1 MIPQSRRRFVLVL
14 ILLVLGIAAVRDF
27 SRLDAALPWRTMDE
41 FADFYCAGLAFD
53 RGASPYTYEP
63 LHACEHQFN
72 KGQSF
77 RGKLFAAN
85 PAVAVPAPQPPYDF
99 VPFMAL
105 AGANFSVARAIDATA
120 IVLAVALSAITV
132 AAIGIPL
139 ALSVAVFALSAAYVE
154 LNTAQIVPFAL
165 LALVLCGLA
174 LERDRDRLAGV
185 LAVLT
190 LIEPTVGLPVVVA
203 TFLFAPRARWS
214 LAAALAGLL
223 ALACA
228 IAGPKGV
235 LEYLIAVLPAHSRS
249 ELLFPFQYSLTSA
262 LAVLG
267 VWPALARIAGLAS
280 YVLLLAAALII
291 APRTS
296 AQLHRR
302 AFIVFVPALFC
313 VIGGTFL
320 HQEELCFAIP
330 AVTLLAWETTGRQ
343 RTIATV
349 ALCILAVPWIPVW
362 GAKQLFLA
370 SLLVIATVL
379 AQLRLE
385 LRTSLITL
393 GVIAAAIYCFEL
405 APPRLPAPSG
415 MPAVYAASQLVSL
428 EWRDYTAL
436 RGTHNPLWFAIKLP
450 TWGAL
455 LASLAIA
462 ASISR
467 RI

>member
-1 MIPQSRRRFVLVL
+1 MIPQPRRRFVLVL
-14 ILLVLGIAAVRDF
+14 ILFALGIAAVRDF
-27 SRLDAALPWRTMDE
+27 SRLGAGLPWRTMDE

-72 KGQSF
+72 TGQSN

-85 PAVAVPAPQPPYDF
+85 PGVAVPAPQPPYDF
-99 VPFMAL
+99 APFMAL
-105 AGANFSVARAIDATA
+105 ARANFSFARAIDATA
-120 IVLAVALSAITV
+120 IVLAVALSAIALT
-132 AAIGIPL
+132 AIGIPL
-139 ALSVAVFALSAAYVE
+139 ALSVAVFVLSTGYVE

-174 LERDRDRLAGV
+174 LERGRDRLAGV
-185 LAVLT
+185 LAALT
-190 LIEPTVGLPVVVA
+190 AIEPIVGLPVVVA
-203 TFLFAPRARWS
+203 IFLFAPRARWT

-223 ALACA
+223 ALAFA
-228 IAGPKGV
+228 IAGPKGF
-235 LEYLIAVLPAHSRS
+235 LEYLASVLPAHSQS

-262 LAVLG
+262 LATLG
-267 VWPALARIAGLAS
+267 VTAMAARVAGVAS
-280 YVLLLAAALII
+280 YVLLLAGALVI

-296 AQLHRR
+296 AQLQRR
-302 AFIVFVPALFC
+302 ALIVFVPALCC
-313 VIGGTFL
+313 VVGGTFL

-330 AVTLLAWETTGRQ
+330 AVTLLAWQTTGRQ

-349 ALCILAVPWIPVW
+349 ALCLLAVPWIAVW

-370 SLLVIATVL
+370 CLLVVATIL
-379 AQLRLE
+379 AQMRLE
-385 LRTSLITL
+385 LRASLITL
-393 GVIAAAIYCFEL
+393 CAIAAAIYCFEL
-405 APPRLPAPSG
+405 EPPKLPAPAG

-436 RGTHNPLWFAIKLP
+436 RSTHDPLWFAIKLP

-467 RI
+467 RS

>member
-1 MIPQSRRRFVLVL
+1 MIPQSRRRLVLVL
-14 ILLVLGIAAVRDF
+14 ILLALGVAAVRDF
-27 SRLDAALPWRTMDE
+27 SRLGAGLPWRTMDE

-72 KGQSF
+72 KGESY

-85 PAVAVPAPQPPYDF
+85 PSVAVPAPQPPYDF

-105 AGANFSVARAIDATA
+105 ARANFSVARAIDATA
-120 IVLAVALSAITV
+120 ILLAVALSAIAL

-139 ALSVAVFALSAAYVE
+139 ALSIAVFVLSTGFVE

-174 LERDRDRLAGV
+174 LERRRDRIAGILA
-185 LAVLT
+185 ALT
-190 LIEPTVGLPVVVA
+190 AIEPTVGIPVVVA
-203 TFLFAPRARWS
+203 TFLFVPRARWA
-214 LAAALAGLL
+214 LVATLAGLL
-223 ALACA
+223 AIACA
-228 IAGPKGV
+228 IAGPKGF
-235 LEYLIAVLPAHSRS
+235 LEYLVAVLPAHSQS
-249 ELLFPFQYSLTSA
+249 ELLFPYQYSLTSA
-262 LAVLG
+262 LATLG
-267 VWPALARIAGLAS
+267 VTPAAARAAGAVS
-280 YVLLLAAALII
+280 YVLLLAVALLI

-296 AQLHRR
+296 AQLRRR
-302 AFIVFVPALFC
+302 ALIVFVPALCC

-330 AVTLLAWETTGRQ
+330 AVTLLAWQTTGRP
-343 RTIATV
+343 RTIATA
-349 ALCILAVPWIPVW
+349 ALCLLAVPWIAVW

-370 SLLVIATVL
+370 SLLVVATIL
-379 AQLRLE
+379 AQVRLALRA
-385 LRTSLITL
+385 SLITL
-393 GVIAAAIYCFEL
+393 CAIAAAIYCFEL
-405 APPRLPAPSG
+405 APPKLPAPAG
-415 MPAVYAASQLVSL
+415 MPAVYAAGELVSL

-436 RGTHNPLWFAIKLP
+436 RSTHDPLWFAIKLP

-462 ASISR
+462 ASIAR
-467 RI
+467 RN

>member
-1 MIPQSRRRFVLVL
+1 MIPQTRRRVIVAL
-14 ILLVLGIAAVRDF
+14 ISLALGIAAVRDF
-27 SRLDAALPWRTMDE
+27 SRLGPALPWRTMDE

-72 KGQSF
+72 EGHSF

-85 PAVAVPAPQPPYDF
+85 PGVAVPAPQPPYDF

-105 AGANFSVARAIDATA
+105 ARAHFSVARAIDATA
-120 IVLAVALSAITV
+120 IVLAVALSAIGL

-139 ALSVAVFALSAAYVE
+139 ALAVAVFALSTGYVE

-165 LALVLCGLA
+165 LALVFCGLA
-174 LERDRDRLAGV
+174 LERGRNRLAGV
-185 LAVLT
+185 LAALT
-190 LIEPTVGLPVVVA
+190 LVEPTVGLPVVVA

-214 LAAALAGLL
+214 LAAGLAGLF

-228 IAGPKGV
+228 VAGPKGF
-235 LEYLIAVLPAHSRS
+235 LQYLIAVLPAHSRS
-249 ELLFPFQYSLTSA
+249 ELFFPFQYSLTSA
-262 LAVLG
+262 LAILG
-267 VWPALARIAGLAS
+267 IWPPLARVAGISS
-280 YVLLLAAALII
+280 YVLLLAAALVI

-296 AQLHRR
+296 AQLKRR
-302 AFIVFVPALFC
+302 AFIVFVPALCC

-343 RTIATV
+343 RAIATV
-349 ALCILAVPWIPVW
+349 ALCLLAVPWIPVW
-362 GAKQLFLA
+362 GSKQLLLV
-370 SLLVIATVL
+370 SLLVVATILV
-379 AQLRLE
+379 QLRLE

-393 GVIAAAIYCFEL
+393 GAIAAAIYCFEL

-415 MPAVYAASQLVSL
+415 MPPVYTAGQLVSL

-436 RGTHNPLWFAIKLP
+436 RGTHDPLWFAIKLP

-462 ASISR
+462 LSISR

>member
-1 MIPQSRRRFVLVL
+1 VIPQPHRRVIVA
-14 ILLVLGIAAVRDF
+14 LLLLALGIAAVRDF
-27 SRLDAALPWRTMDE
+27 SRLGAALPWRTMDE

-53 RGASPYTYEP
+53 RGAGPYTYEP

-77 RGKLFAAN
+77 RGRLFAAN

-99 VPFMAL
+99 IPFMAL
-105 AGANFSVARAIDATA
+105 AGANVSVARTIDATA
-120 IVLAVALSAITV
+120 ILLAVALSALAL

-139 ALSVAVFALSAAYVE
+139 ALSVAVLALSTGFVE

-174 LERDRDRLAGV
+174 LERGRDRFAGLLA
-185 LAVLT
+185 ALT
-190 LIEPTVGLPVVVA
+190 LIEPIVGLPVVVA

-214 LAAALAGLL
+214 LAAGLAGLL

-228 IAGPKGV
+228 VAGPKGF
-235 LEYLIAVLPAHSRS
+235 LEYLFDVLPVHARS
-249 ELLFPFQYSLTSA
+249 EISFPFQYSLTSA
-262 LAVLG
+262 LATLG
-267 VWPALARIAGLAS
+267 VSPAIARVSGIFS
-280 YVLLLAAALII
+280 YVFLLGAALII
-291 APRTS
+291 APRAS
-296 AQLHRR
+296 AKLQHR
-302 AFIVFVPALFC
+302 ALIAFVPALCC

-330 AVTLLAWETTGRQ
+330 AVTLLALGTAGKQ
-343 RTIATV
+343 RAIATV
-349 ALCILAVPWIPVW
+349 ALCVLSVPWILVW

-370 SLLVIATVL
+370 SLLVVATIL
-379 AQLRLE
+379 AQLRLD

-393 GVIAAAIYCFEL
+393 GAIAAAIYCFEL
-405 APPRLPAPSG
+405 APPRLPAPSA
-415 MPAVYAASQLVSL
+415 MPAIYAASELVSL
-428 EWRDYTAL
+428 EWRDYTTM
-436 RGTHNPLWFAIKLP
+436 RSTHDPLWFAIKLP
-450 TWGAL
+450 AWGAL
-455 LASLAIA
+455 LASFAIA

>member
-1 MIPQSRRRFVLVL
+1 VIPQPRRRVIVT
-14 ILLVLGIAAVRDF
+14 LLLLALAIAAARDF
-27 SRLDAALPWRTMDE
+27 SRLGAALPWRTMDE

-53 RGASPYTYEP
+53 RGVSPYTYEP

-99 VPFMAL
+99 VPFMAVG
-105 AGANFSVARAIDATA
+105 GANFSVARAIDAAA
-120 IVLAVALSAITV
+120 IVLAVALSAIAL

-139 ALSVAVFALSAAYVE
+139 ALSVAVLLLSTGYVE

-174 LERDRDRLAGV
+174 LERGRDRLAG
-185 LAVLT
+185 AFAALT

-214 LAAALAGLL
+214 LAAGLAGLL

-228 IAGPKGV
+228 IAGPRGF

-249 ELLFPFQYSLTSA
+249 ETLFPFQYSLTSA
-262 LAVLG
+262 LAGLG
-267 VWPALARIAGLAS
+267 VSPALARVAGLSS

-296 AQLHRR
+296 AQLQRR
-302 AFIVFVPALFC
+302 ALIVFVPALC
-313 VIGGTFL
+313 CAIGGTFL

-330 AVTLLAWETTGRQ
+330 AVTLLAWGTAGRQ
-343 RTIATV
+343 RTIATI
-349 ALCILAVPWIPVW
+349 ALCVLAVPWIPVW
-362 GAKQLFLA
+362 GEKQLFLA
-370 SLLVIATVL
+370 SLLVVATIL

-393 GVIAAAIYCFEL
+393 GGIAAAVYCFEL
-405 APPRLPAPSG
+405 APPKLPAPSA

-428 EWRDYTAL
+428 EWRDYTAM
-436 RGTHNPLWFAIKLP
+436 RSTHDPLWFAIKLP

>member
-1 MIPQSRRRFVLVL
+1 
-14 ILLVLGIAAVRDF
+14 
-27 SRLDAALPWRTMDE
+27 
-41 FADFYCAGLAFD
+41 
-53 RGASPYTYEP
+53 
-63 LHACEHQFN
+63 LHACEHQYN
-72 KGQSF
+72 TGQSY

-99 VPFMAL
+99 APFMAL
-105 AGANFSVARAIDATA
+105 ARARFPVARALDATA
-120 IVLAVALSAITV
+120 IVLAVALSAI
-132 AAIGIPL
+132 ALMAIGIPL
-139 ALSVAVFALSAAYVE
+139 ALSAAVFALSSGYVE

-174 LERDRDRLAGV
+174 LERGHDRVAGV
-185 LAVLT
+185 LAALT
-190 LIEPTVGLPVVVA
+190 AIEPIVGLPVVVA
-203 TFLFAPRARWS
+203 TFLFAPRARWA

-228 IAGPKGV
+228 VAGPRGF
-235 LEYLIAVLPAHSRS
+235 LEYVTSVLPAHSQS
-249 ELLFPFQYSLTSA
+249 ELHFPFQYSLTSA
-262 LAVLG
+262 LVVLG
-267 VWPALARIAGLAS
+267 VTTTAARAAGVAS
-280 YVLLLAAALII
+280 YVLLLAAALVI

-296 AQLHRR
+296 THLQRPAL
-302 AFIVFVPALFC
+302 IVFVPALCC

-349 ALCILAVPWIPVW
+349 ALCVLAVPWIPVW

-370 SLLVIATVL
+370 SLLVVATIL
-379 AQLRLE
+379 AQLRLP

-393 GVIAAAIYCFEL
+393 CAIAAAIYSFEL
-405 APPRLPAPSG
+405 APPKLPAPSG
-415 MPAVYAASQLVSL
+415 MAAVYAPGQFASL

-436 RGTHNPLWFAIKLP
+436 RSTHDPLWFAIKLP

>member
-1 MIPQSRRRFVLVL
+1 MIPHPRRRVIVA
-14 ILLVLGIAAVRDF
+14 LLLLALGIAAVRDF
-27 SRLDAALPWRTMDE
+27 SRLGAALPWRTMDE

-53 RGASPYTYEP
+53 RGTSPYTYEP

-105 AGANFSVARAIDATA
+105 AGANFSLARAIDATA
-120 IVLAVALSAITV
+120 IVLAVALSAIAL
-132 AAIGIPL
+132 AAIGVPL
-139 ALSVAVFALSAAYVE
+139 ALSVAVFALSTGYVE

-174 LERDRDRLAGV
+174 LERGRERLAGV
-185 LAVLT
+185 LAALT
-190 LIEPTVGLPVVVA
+190 LIEPIVGLPVVLA

-214 LAAALAGLL
+214 LAAGLVGLL
-223 ALACA
+223 ALGCV
-228 IAGPKGV
+228 IAGPKGF
-235 LEYLIAVLPAHSRS
+235 LEYLIEVLPAHSRS
-249 ELLFPFQYSLTSA
+249 EMVFPFQYSLTSA
-262 LAVLG
+262 LATLG
-267 VWPALARIAGLAS
+267 ISPALARVAGIFS
-280 YVLLLAAALII
+280 YLLLLAAALII
-291 APRTS
+291 APRAS
-296 AQLHRR
+296 AQLRRR
-302 AFIVFVPALFC
+302 ALIVFVPALCC

-330 AVTLLAWETTGRQ
+330 AVTLLAWGTAGRE

-349 ALCILAVPWIPVW
+349 ALCVLSVPWIAVW

-370 SLLVIATVL
+370 SLLVVATIL

-393 GVIAAAIYCFEL
+393 GAIAAAIYCFEL
-405 APPRLPAPSG
+405 APPRLPAPSA

-428 EWRDYTAL
+428 EWRDYTAM
-436 RGTHNPLWFAIKLP
+436 RSTHDPLWFAIKLP

>member
-1 MIPQSRRRFVLVL
+1 VIPQPRRRVIVA
-14 ILLVLGIAAVRDF
+14 LLLLALAIAAARDF
-27 SRLDAALPWRTMDE
+27 SRLGAALPWRTMDE
-41 FADFYCAGLAFD
+41 FTDFYCAGLAFD

-99 VPFMAL
+99 VPFMAVG
-105 AGANFSVARAIDATA
+105 GANFSVARAIDAA
-120 IVLAVALSAITV
+120 GIVLAVALSAIAL

-139 ALSVAVFALSAAYVE
+139 ALSVAVLLLSTGYVE

-174 LERDRDRLAGV
+174 LERGRDQLAGA
-185 LAVLT
+185 LAALT
-190 LIEPTVGLPVVVA
+190 FIEPTVGLPVVVA

-214 LAAALAGLL
+214 LAGGLAGLL

-228 IAGPKGV
+228 IAGPRGF

-249 ELLFPFQYSLTSA
+249 EMLFPFQYSLTSA
-262 LAVLG
+262 LAVIG
-267 VWPALARIAGLAS
+267 VSPALARVAGLSS

-296 AQLHRR
+296 AQLQRR
-302 AFIVFVPALFC
+302 ALIVFVPALC
-313 VIGGTFL
+313 CAIGGTFL

-330 AVTLLAWETTGRQ
+330 AVTLLAWGTAGRQ
-343 RTIATV
+343 RTIATI
-349 ALCILAVPWIPVW
+349 ALCVLAVPWIPVW

-370 SLLVIATVL
+370 SLLVVATIL

-393 GVIAAAIYCFEL
+393 VAIAAAIYCFEL
-405 APPRLPAPSG
+405 APPKLPAPSA

-428 EWRDYTAL
+428 EWRDYTAM
-436 RGTHNPLWFAIKLP
+436 RSTHDPLWFAIKLP

>member
-1 MIPQSRRRFVLVL
+1 VIPQPRRRVIVA
-14 ILLVLGIAAVRDF
+14 LLLLALAIAAARDF
-27 SRLDAALPWRTMDE
+27 SRLGAALPWRTMDE
-41 FADFYCAGLAFD
+41 FTDFYCAGLAFD

-99 VPFMAL
+99 VPFMAVG
-105 AGANFSVARAIDATA
+105 GANFSVARAIDAA
-120 IVLAVALSAITV
+120 GIVLAVALSAIAL

-139 ALSVAVFALSAAYVE
+139 ALSVAVLLLSTGYVE

-174 LERDRDRLAGV
+174 LERGRDQLAGA
-185 LAVLT
+185 LAALT
-190 LIEPTVGLPVVVA
+190 FIEPTVGLPVVVA

-214 LAAALAGLL
+214 LAGGLAGLL

-228 IAGPKGV
+228 IAGPRGF

-249 ELLFPFQYSLTSA
+249 EMLFPFQYSLTSA
-262 LAVLG
+262 LAVIG
-267 VWPALARIAGLAS
+267 VSPALARVAGLSS

-296 AQLHRR
+296 AQLQRR
-302 AFIVFVPALFC
+302 ALIVFVPALCC

-330 AVTLLAWETTGRQ
+330 AVTLLAWGTAGRQ
-343 RTIATV
+343 RTIATI
-349 ALCILAVPWIPVW
+349 ALCVLAVPWIPVW

-370 SLLVIATVL
+370 SLLVVATIL

-393 GVIAAAIYCFEL
+393 VAIAAAIYCFEL
-405 APPRLPAPSG
+405 APPKLPAPSA

-428 EWRDYTAL
+428 EWRDYTAM
-436 RGTHNPLWFAIKLP
+436 RSTHDPLWFAIKLP

>member
-1 MIPQSRRRFVLVL
+1 L
-14 ILLVLGIAAVRDF
+14 
-27 SRLDAALPWRTMDE
+27 
-41 FADFYCAGLAFD
+41 
-53 RGASPYTYEP
+53 
-63 LHACEHQFN
+63 
-72 KGQSF
+72 
-77 RGKLFAAN
+77 
-85 PAVAVPAPQPPYDF
+85 
-99 VPFMAL
+99 
-105 AGANFSVARAIDATA
+105 
-120 IVLAVALSAITV
+120 
-132 AAIGIPL
+132 AAIGIPF
-139 ALSVAVFALSAAYVE
+139 ALSVAVLLLSTGYVE

-174 LERDRDRLAGV
+174 LERGRDRLAG
-185 LAVLT
+185 AFAALT

-214 LAAALAGLL
+214 LAAGLAGLL

-228 IAGPKGV
+228 IAGTRGF

-249 ELLFPFQYSLTSA
+249 EMLFPFQYSLTSA
-262 LAVLG
+262 LAVIG
-267 VWPALARIAGLAS
+267 VSPALARVAGLSS

-296 AQLHRR
+296 AQLQRR
-302 AFIVFVPALFC
+302 ALIVFVPALCC

-330 AVTLLAWETTGRQ
+330 AVTLLAWGTAGRQ
-343 RTIATV
+343 RTIATI
-349 ALCILAVPWIPVW
+349 ALCVLAVPWIPVW

-370 SLLVIATVL
+370 SLLVVATIL

-393 GVIAAAIYCFEL
+393 VAIAAAIYCFEL
-405 APPRLPAPSG
+405 APPKLPAPSA

-428 EWRDYTAL
+428 EWRDYTAM
-436 RGTHNPLWFAIKLP
+436 RSTHDPLWFAIKLP

>member
-1 MIPQSRRRFVLVL
+1 VSPQPRRRAIVVL
-14 ILLVLGIAAVRDF
+14 IFLALGVAAVRDF
-27 SRLDAALPWRTMDE
+27 SRLGAALPWRTMDE

-63 LHACEHQFN
+63 LHACEHRFN

-77 RGKLFAAN
+77 RAKLFAAN
-85 PAVAVPAPQPPYDF
+85 PGVAVPAPQPPYDF

-105 AGANFSVARAIDATA
+105 AGANFSVARALDATA
-120 IVLAVALSAITV
+120 IVLAVALSAIALT
-132 AAIGIPL
+132 AIGIPL
-139 ALSVAVFALSAAYVE
+139 ALAVAVLALSTGYVE

-174 LERDRDRLAGV
+174 LERGRDRLAGA
-185 LAVLT
+185 LAALT
-190 LIEPTVGLPVVVA
+190 LIEPTLGLPVVVA
-203 TFLFAPRARWS
+203 TFLFAPRARWA
-214 LAAALAGLL
+214 LAAGLVGLL

-228 IAGPKGV
+228 IAGPQGF
-235 LEYLIAVLPAHSRS
+235 LEYLVAVLPAHARS

-262 LAVLG
+262 LAILG
-267 VWPALARIAGLAS
+267 VTSTAARVAGVAS
-280 YVLLLAAALII
+280 YALLLAAALII

-296 AQLHRR
+296 AKLQRR
-302 AFIVFVPALFC
+302 ALIVFVPALCC
-313 VIGGTFL
+313 VVGGAFL

-349 ALCILAVPWIPVW
+349 ALCLLAVPWIPVW
-362 GAKQLFLA
+362 GEKQLFLA
-370 SLLVIATVL
+370 SLLVVVTIL

-393 GVIAAAIYCFEL
+393 AAIAAAIYCLEL
-405 APPRLPAPSG
+405 APPKLPAPSA
-415 MPAVYAASQLVSL
+415 MPAAYAASQLVSL
-428 EWRDYTAL
+428 EWRDYTA
-436 RGTHNPLWFAIKLP
+436 RRSSHDPLWFAIKLP

-462 ASISR
+462 VSISR

>member
-1 MIPQSRRRFVLVL
+1 MIPQPYRRFVLVL
-14 ILLVLGIAAVRDF
+14 CLLALGIAAVRDF
-27 SRLDAALPWRTMDE
+27 SRLGPAVPWRTMDE
-41 FADFYCAGLAFD
+41 FADFYCAGQTLD

-63 LHACEHQFN
+63 LHACEHRFN
-72 KGQSF
+72 TGPSF
-77 RGKLFAAN
+77 RGKLFAGN
-85 PAVAVPAPQPPYDF
+85 PAIAVPAPQPPYDF

-105 AGANFSVARAIDATA
+105 ARTNFSIARAIDAAA
-120 IVLAVALSAITV
+120 IVIVVALAAIALSAI
-132 AAIGIPL
+132 GLPL
-139 ALSVAVFALSAAYVE
+139 ALCLAVFALSAGYTE

-165 LALVLCGLA
+165 LVLVLCGLA
-174 LERDRDRLAGV
+174 LERGRDPLAGV
-185 LAVLT
+185 LAALT
-190 LIEPTVGLPVVVA
+190 AIEPIVGLPVVVA
-203 TFLFAPRARWS
+203 TFLFVPRARWA

-228 IAGPKGV
+228 IAGPNGL
-235 LEYLIAVLPAHSRS
+235 LEYLVAVLPAHSQS

-262 LAVLG
+262 LATLG
-267 VWPALARIAGLAS
+267 ASPVAARVAGAAS
-280 YVLLLAAALII
+280 YVLMLAAALVI
-291 APRTS
+291 APATS
-296 AQLHRR
+296 AQLPRR
-302 AFIVFVPALFC
+302 ALLVFVPALCC

-349 ALCILAVPWIPVW
+349 ALCLLAVPWIAVW

-370 SLLVIATVL
+370 SLLVVATILV
-379 AQLRLE
+379 QLRLE
-385 LRTSLITL
+385 LRASLIAF
-393 GVIAAAIYCFEL
+393 GAIAAAIYCFEL
-405 APPRLPAPSG
+405 APPKLPVPAA
-415 MPAVYAASQLVSL
+415 MPAIYTAGQLVSL

-436 RGTHNPLWFAIKLP
+436 RSTHDPLWFAIKVP

>member
-1 MIPQSRRRFVLVL
+1 MIGKPDRRVIVAL
-14 ILLVLGIAAVRDF
+14 ILLAVGIGAARDF
-27 SRLDAALPWRTMDE
+27 SRLGTALPWRTMDE
-41 FADFYCAGLAFD
+41 FADFYCAGLALD
-53 RGASPYTYEP
+53 HRVSPYSYEP
-63 LHACEHQFN
+63 LHACEHRFN
-72 KGQSF
+72 SGQSF
-77 RGKLFAAN
+77 RDKLFAGN
-85 PAVAVPAPQPPYDF
+85 PGVAVPAPQPPYDF

-105 AGANFSVARAIDATA
+105 AGANFSAARAIDGAA
-120 IVLAVALSAITV
+120 IVLAVAAAAIGL

-139 ALSVAVFALSAAYVE
+139 ALSAAVFFLSTAYVE

-174 LERDRDRLAGV
+174 LERGRDRLAGV
-185 LAVLT
+185 LAALT
-190 LIEPTVGLPVVVA
+190 LIEPTVGLPVIAA

-214 LAAALAGLL
+214 LSAGLTGLL

-228 IAGPKGV
+228 VAGPKGF
-235 LEYLIAVLPAHSRS
+235 LEYLIAVLPAHSQS
-249 ELLFPFQYSLTSA
+249 ELLFPFQYSLTYA
-262 LAVLG
+262 LADLG
-267 VWPALARIAGLAS
+267 VSPALARAAGLSS

-296 AQLHRR
+296 TQLQRR
-302 AFIVFVPALFC
+302 AFIVFIPALCC

-330 AVTLLAWETTGRQ
+330 AVTLLAWRTAGSQ
-343 RTIATV
+343 RTIAAA
-349 ALCILAVPWIPVW
+349 ALCILAVPWIALW

-370 SLLVIATVL
+370 TLIVCGTILV
-379 AQLRLE
+379 QLRLE

-393 GVIAAAIYCFEL
+393 GAIAAAIYCFEL
-405 APPRLPAPSG
+405 APPTLPAPSG
-415 MPAVYAASQLVSL
+415 MPAVYAASELVSL
-428 EWRDYTAL
+428 EWRDFTAR
-436 RGTHNPLWFAIKLP
+436 RGTHNPLWFAIKVP

-462 ASISR
+462 VSISR

>member
-1 MIPQSRRRFVLVL
+1 MIPQPYRRLVL
-14 ILLVLGIAAVRDF
+14 ALMLLALGVAAVRDF
-27 SRLDAALPWRTMDE
+27 SRLGAALPWRTMDE

-72 KGQSF
+72 TGRSF

-85 PAVAVPAPQPPYDF
+85 PAIAVPAPQPPYDF
-99 VPFMAL
+99 VPFVAL
-105 AGANFSVARAIDATA
+105 ARANYSASRAIDAVA
-120 IVLAVALSAITV
+120 IVLAVALSAIALT
-132 AAIGIPL
+132 AIGMPL
-139 ALSVAVFALSAAYVE
+139 ALSLAVFALSTGYVE
-154 LNTAQIVPFAL
+154 LNTAQIAPFAL

-185 LAVLT
+185 LAALT
-190 LIEPTVGLPVVVA
+190 AIEPIVGLPVVVA
-203 TFLFAPRARWS
+203 TFLFVPRARWA
-214 LAAALAGLL
+214 LAAALAVLF
-223 ALACA
+223 AFACA
-228 IAGPKGV
+228 IGGPKNF
-235 LEYLIAVLPAHSRS
+235 LEYLVAVLPAHSQS

-262 LAVLG
+262 LAILG
-267 VWPALARIAGLAS
+267 IAPTVARAAGAAS
-280 YVLLLAAALII
+280 YVLLLAVALVI

-296 AQLHRR
+296 AQLRRR
-302 AFIVFVPALFC
+302 ALIVFVPALCC

-330 AVTLLAWETTGRQ
+330 AVTLLAWETTGRR
-343 RTIATV
+343 RTIATA
-349 ALCILAVPWIPVW
+349 ALCLLAVPWIAVW

-370 SLLVIATVL
+370 SLLVVATIL
-379 AQLRLE
+379 LKLRLE
-385 LRTSLITL
+385 LRASLITFCA
-393 GVIAAAIYCFEL
+393 IAAGIYCFEL
-405 APPRLPAPSG
+405 APPRLPVPAS
-415 MPAVYAASQLVSL
+415 MPAIYAATQLVSL

-436 RGTHNPLWFAIKLP
+436 RSTHDPLWFAIKVP

>member
-1 MIPQSRRRFVLVL
+1 VIPLPYRRFA
-14 ILLVLGIAAVRDF
+14 LLLLLLASSVAALRDF
-27 SRLDAALPWRTMDE
+27 SRLGAALPWRTMDE

-85 PAVAVPAPQPPYDF
+85 PAIAVPAPQPPYDF

-105 AGANFSVARAIDATA
+105 ARANFSVARAIDATA
-120 IVLAVALSAITV
+120 IVLAVALSAV
-132 AAIGIPL
+132 ALAAIGIPL
-139 ALSVAVFALSAAYVE
+139 AMSVAVFALSTAYVE

-174 LERDRDRLAGV
+174 LERGRDRVAGV
-185 LAVLT
+185 LAALT
-190 LIEPTVGLPVVVA
+190 VIEPIVGLPVVLA
-203 TFLFAPRARWS
+203 TFLFAPRARWALAVT
-214 LAAALAGLL
+214 LAALL

-228 IAGPKGV
+228 VARPNGL
-235 LEYLIAVLPAHSRS
+235 LEYVSVVLPAHAQS

-262 LAVLG
+262 LAMLG
-267 VWPALARIAGLAS
+267 ATPTAARAAGVAS
-280 YVLLLAAALII
+280 YVLLLAVALLV

-296 AQLHRR
+296 AQLQRR
-302 AFIVFVPALFC
+302 ALIVFVPALCC

-349 ALCILAVPWIPVW
+349 ALCLLAVPWIAVW

-370 SLLVIATVL
+370 SLLVVATIL
-379 AQLRLE
+379 AKVQLE
-385 LRTSLITL
+385 LRASLLTFCA
-393 GVIAAAIYCFEL
+393 IAAAIYCFEL
-405 APPRLPAPSG
+405 APPKLPAPFG
-415 MPAVYAASQLVSL
+415 MATVYAASQLVSF

-436 RGTHNPLWFAIKLP
+436 RSTHDPLWFAIKVP

>member
-1 MIPQSRRRFVLVL
+1 MIPQRHRRLVLVL
-14 ILLVLGIAAVRDF
+14 ILLALGIAALRDF
-27 SRLDAALPWRTMDE
+27 SRLGPALPWRTMDE

-63 LHACEHQFN
+63 LHACEHRYN
-72 KGQSF
+72 NGQSF
-77 RGKLFAAN
+77 RGQLFAAN
-85 PAVAVPAPQPPYDF
+85 PGVAVPAPQPPYDF

-105 AGANFSVARAIDATA
+105 ARANFSVARAIDATA
-120 IVLAVALSAITV
+120 IVLAVALSAIAL
-132 AAIGIPL
+132 AAIGVPL
-139 ALSVAVFALSAAYVE
+139 ALSVAVFALSTGYVE

-174 LERDRDRLAGV
+174 LERGRDRLAGI
-185 LAVLT
+185 LAALT
-190 LIEPTVGLPVVVA
+190 LIEPTLGLPVVVA

-214 LAAALAGLL
+214 LAAGLAGLL

-228 IAGPKGV
+228 IAGPNGF
-235 LEYLIAVLPAHSRS
+235 LAYLISVLPAHSRS
-249 ELLFPFQYSLTSA
+249 ELFFPFQYSLTSA
-262 LAVLG
+262 FAALG
-267 VWPALARIAGLAS
+267 VWLPVARVAGLSS
-280 YVLLLAAALII
+280 YVLLLAAALAI

-296 AQLHRR
+296 AQLQRR
-302 AFIVFVPALFC
+302 AFIVFIPALCC

-343 RTIATV
+343 RAIATV
-349 ALCILAVPWIPVW
+349 ALCLLAVPWIPVW
-362 GAKQLFLA
+362 GSKQLFLA
-370 SLLVIATVL
+370 SLLVVATIL

-385 LRTSLITL
+385 LRTSLIAL
-393 GVIAAAIYCFEL
+393 GAIAAAIYCLEL

-415 MPAVYAASQLVSL
+415 MPAVYAASQLASL

-436 RGTHNPLWFAIKLP
+436 RSTHNPLWFAIKLP

-462 ASISR
+462 VSISR

>member
-1 MIPQSRRRFVLVL
+1 VIPQRYRRFVLVL
-14 ILLVLGIAAVRDF
+14 LLLALGVAALRDF
-27 SRLDAALPWRTMDE
+27 SRLGAALPWRTMDE

-72 KGQSF
+72 TGASF
-77 RGKLFAAN
+77 RGKLFAGN
-85 PAVAVPAPQPPYDF
+85 PAIAVPAPQPPYDF

-105 AGANFSVARAIDATA
+105 ARANFSIARAIDATA
-120 IVLAVALSAITV
+120 IVLAVVLSAIALSAIGV
-132 AAIGIPL
+132 PL
-139 ALSVAVFALSAAYVE
+139 ALALAVFALSTGYVE
-154 LNTAQIVPFAL
+154 LNTAQIAPFAL

-174 LERDRDRLAGV
+174 LERGRDRLAGV
-185 LAVLT
+185 LAALT
-190 LIEPTVGLPVVVA
+190 AIEPIVGLPVVVA
-203 TFLFAPRARWS
+203 TFLFVPRARWAV
-214 LAAALAGLL
+214 AAGLAGLL

-235 LEYLIAVLPAHSRS
+235 LEYLVAVLPAHSQS

-262 LAVLG
+262 LATLG
-267 VWPALARIAGLAS
+267 VPSAVARVAGAAA
-280 YVLLLAAALII
+280 YVLLPIAALVI

-296 AQLHRR
+296 AQLRRR
-302 AFIVFVPALFC
+302 ALLVFVPALC
-313 VIGGTFL
+313 SAIGGTFL

-330 AVTLLAWETTGRQ
+330 AVTLLAWETTGRR
-343 RTIATV
+343 RTIATA
-349 ALCILAVPWIPVW
+349 ALCLLAVPWIAVW

-370 SLLVIATVL
+370 SLLVVATILV
-379 AQLRLE
+379 QLRLE
-385 LRTSLITL
+385 LRASLIAFCA
-393 GVIAAAIYCFEL
+393 IAAAIYCFEL
-405 APPRLPAPSG
+405 APPRLPVPAA
-415 MPAVYAASQLVSL
+415 MPAIYAAGELVSL

-436 RGTHNPLWFAIKLP
+436 RSTQDPLWFAIKVP
-450 TWGAL
+450 AWGAL

>member
-1 MIPQSRRRFVLVL
+1 VIPQPRRRFVLVL
-14 ILLVLGIAAVRDF
+14 ILLALGIAAVRDF
-27 SRLDAALPWRTMDE
+27 SRLGAGLPWRTMDE

-72 KGQSF
+72 TGQSN

-85 PAVAVPAPQPPYDF
+85 PGVAVPAPQPPYDF
-99 VPFMAL
+99 APFMAL
-105 AGANFSVARAIDATA
+105 ARANFSFARAIDAMA
-120 IVLAVALSAITV
+120 ILLAVALSAIALT
-132 AAIGIPL
+132 AIGIPL
-139 ALSVAVFALSAAYVE
+139 ALSVAVFVLSTGYAE

-174 LERDRDRLAGV
+174 LERGRDRLAGV
-185 LAVLT
+185 LAALT
-190 LIEPTVGLPVVVA
+190 AIEPIVGLPVVVA
-203 TFLFAPRARWS
+203 IFLFVPRARLA

-228 IAGPKGV
+228 IAGPKGFF
-235 LEYLIAVLPAHSRS
+235 EYLASVLPAHSQS
-249 ELLFPFQYSLTSA
+249 ELVFPFQYSLTSA
-262 LAVLG
+262 LATLG
-267 VWPALARIAGLAS
+267 VTSMAARVAGIAS
-280 YVLLLAAALII
+280 YVLLLAAALVI

-296 AQLHRR
+296 AQLQRR
-302 AFIVFVPALFC
+302 ALIVFVPALCC
-313 VIGGTFL
+313 VIGGSFL

-330 AVTLLAWETTGRQ
+330 AVTLLAWETSGRQ

-349 ALCILAVPWIPVW
+349 ALCLLAVPWIAGW

-370 SLLVIATVL
+370 CLLVVATIL
-379 AQLRLE
+379 AQVRLE
-385 LRTSLITL
+385 LRASLITL
-393 GVIAAAIYCFEL
+393 CAIAAAIYAFEL
-405 APPRLPAPSG
+405 APPKLPAPSG
-415 MPAVYAASQLVSL
+415 MPNVYAASQLVSL

-436 RGTHNPLWFAIKLP
+436 RSTHDPLWFAIKLP

-467 RI
+467 RS

>member
-1 MIPQSRRRFVLVL
+1 ML
-14 ILLVLGIAAVRDF
+14 
-27 SRLDAALPWRTMDE
+27 AALT
-41 FADFYCAGLAFD
+41 F
-53 RGASPYTYEP
+53 
-63 LHACEHQFN
+63 
-72 KGQSF
+72 
-77 RGKLFAAN
+77 
-85 PAVAVPAPQPPYDF
+85 
-99 VPFMAL
+99 
-105 AGANFSVARAIDATA
+105 
-120 IVLAVALSAITV
+120 
-132 AAIGIPL
+132 
-139 ALSVAVFALSAAYVE
+139 
-154 LNTAQIVPFAL
+154 
-165 LALVLCGLA
+165 
-174 LERDRDRLAGV
+174 
-185 LAVLT
+185 
-190 LIEPTVGLPVVVA
+190 IEPTVGLPVVVA
-203 TFLFAPRARWS
+203 TFLFAPRTRWS
-214 LAAALAGLL
+214 LAAGLAGLL

-228 IAGPKGV
+228 IAGPKGL

-262 LAVLG
+262 LATFG
-267 VWPALARIAGLAS
+267 VSPALARVAGLSS
-280 YVLLLAAALII
+280 YVLLLAVALII

-296 AQLHRR
+296 AELQRR
-302 AFIVFVPALFC
+302 AFIVFVPALCC

-330 AVTLLAWETTGRQ
+330 AVTLLAWETSGGQ

-349 ALCILAVPWIPVW
+349 ALCVLAVPWIPVW

-370 SLLVIATVL
+370 SLLVVATIL

-393 GVIAAAIYCFEL
+393 GAIAAAIYCLEL
-405 APPRLPAPSG
+405 APPNLPAPSG

-436 RGTHNPLWFAIKLP
+436 RSTHDPLWFAIKLP

-455 LASLAIA
+455 LASLAIV